1 MTPRKV
7 LLTTALILILCML
20 AGCSRVVGTTG
31 PGQPPGEVEAVANP
45 LTQAWGDPTPY
56 AAGLSVEP
64 EATLALLADATE
76 YHLDL
81 VLDDDLTGLSGQ
93 LALRYTNPLLVPL
106 PALYFRLFPNIS
118 GGELVIEG
126 TKIGE
131 TPVQGGLES
140 DGSVYK
146 VELPEPLPPGE
157 TLILEASFRLA
168 LPLEMAGNY
177 GLFGYHGGILLLQEF
192 IPLLPVVDE
201 DGWALETPPAH
212 GDLTHLPAAFFLVRA
227 QAPSELVVAS
237 SGSILEH
244 SDSAGEQMLLMA
256 AGPARDFYL
265 AASEAFT
272 KYTLEDTDVM
282 LSNFVSGGEPASAE
296 EMLSIASSA
305 IGIFSDLFGAYPYT
319 EFDMIGTPMQALG
332 MEYPGIVALVDL
344 LYDPQATI
352 SGLPAPVYVEATV
365 VHEVAHQWFY
375 NLIGNDQVTY
385 PWLDEA
391 MAQYATGLYFRERYG
406 ESGYQGFR
414 DSWLSRW
421 DRLDRVDMPIGL
433 PSSGYEGQ
441 EYGAIV
447 YGRGP
452 LFVEAL
458 AQTMGEESFKG
469 FLHNY
474 GTQLRW
480 EIATPQSFQDIAEE
494 ACQCDLAELFDA
506 WVFEQ

>member
-1 MTPRKV
+1 MYLWIGV
-7 LLTTALILILCML
+7 A
-20 AGCSRVVGTTG
+20 AGCAKVTGSIEPGKLPVELEVVS
-31 PGQPPGEVEAVANP
+31 NP
-45 LTQAWGDPTPY
+45 LNRAWGDPTLY
-56 AAGLSVEP
+56 AASLSAEAEP
-64 EATLALLADATE
+64 ALALLADATE

-93 LALRYTNPLLVPL
+93 MALSYANPLLVPL

-118 GGELVIEG
+118 GGELEIEQIKVG
-126 TKIGE
+126 G
-131 TPVQGGLES
+131 TPVQGVLES

-146 VELPEPLPPGE
+146 VELPRPLPPGE
-157 TLILEASFRLA
+157 TLILEASFRLG

-192 IPLLPVVDE
+192 MPLLPVVDE

-212 GDLTHLPAAFFLVRA
+212 GDLTHLPVAFFLVRI
-227 QAPSELVVAS
+227 QAPRELVFAS
-237 SGSILEH
+237 SGSILER
-244 SDSAGEQMLLMA
+244 SISGGEQMLLMA

-265 AASEAFT
+265 AASDKFT
-272 KYTLEDTDVM
+272 RYTLESEGVT
-282 LSNFVSGGEPASAE
+282 LSNYASGADPATAE
-296 EMLSIASSA
+296 EMLTTASSA
-305 IGIFSDLFGAYPYT
+305 ISIFGDLLGTYPYA

-332 MEYPGIVALVDL
+332 MEYPGIVALVDQ

-375 NLIGNDQVTY
+375 NLIGNDQVMY

-406 ESGYQGFR
+406 ESGYQGYR
-414 DSWLSRW
+414 DSWLARW
-421 DRLDRVDMPIGL
+421 DRVERVDMPIGL
-433 PSSGYEGQ
+433 PSSGYDGK

-458 AQTMGEESFKG
+458 AQLMGEGAFLE
-469 FLHNY
+469 FLHQY
-474 GTQLRW
+474 GSQLRW
-480 EIATPQSFQDIAEE
+480 DIVTPHRFQEMAEGS
-494 ACQCDLAELFDA
+494 CQCELDELFNA
-506 WVFEQ
+506 WVIEN